1 MLKAVGVRQAELSV
15 VFLPGR
21 EMRAL
26 NRKYLGHDRVTDVIS
41 FNLSGTRDEGRR
53 AIDERFPRSSSFVL
67 SSFRPSSSSPACIDG
82 EIYICPTEAR
92 RNARAYGEPLKREL
106 LRYLAH
112 GILHLLGFDDA
123 TVAERERMRELED
136 KLLSRLGTLD
146 TGHKT
151 QE

>member
-1 MLKAVGVRQAELSV
+1 
-15 VFLPGR
+15 
-21 EMRAL
+21 
-26 NRKYLGHDRVTDVIS
+26 
-41 FNLSGTRDEGRR
+41 
-53 AIDERFPRSSSFVL
+53 
-67 SSFRPSSSSPACIDG
+67 
-82 EIYICPTEAR
+82 
-92 RNARAYGEPLKREL
+92 LKREL